1 MWRTLEKKVWQMWK
15 NDYTLPRMSRELS
28 SITHWSEYLSLCFI
42 VDYLH
47 KRKGIGFSRKQL
59 KYAFSKIPRE
69 EVEGARKEAWEWL
82 LHLGGY
88 DYNRGGFRGKNPSLR
103 VAKNTPILSSLK
115 ENLPDISISMER

>member
-1 MWRTLEKKVWQMWK
+1 MWK
-15 NDYTLPRMSRELS
+15 NDYTLPRMSKEVSNL
-28 SITHWSEYLSLCFI
+28 THWSEYLSLCFV

-59 KYAFSKIPRE
+59 KYAFSKIPID

-88 DYNRGGFRGKNPSLR
+88 DYNRGGYRGKNSPPR

-115 ENLPDISISMER
+115 ENLPDIEVSP